1 MANVEEPSLWGEL
14 ERQVLGAGE
23 RLAALD
29 AKYLVLIDDTY
40 TDLFTG
46 EAIAPK
52 RLDENAWERF
62 IETTHKVADIA
73 RDKFGLQLVFHP
85 HAETHVEYEDQIE
98 TFLEQTDPDR
108 VSICFDTG
116 HHAYRGGDPINFMRR
131 HHDRI
136 PYLHL
141 KSIDPEIQ
149 KRVEANGIP
158 FAEAVKMDMFVEPS
172 KGAVDFLAFRDLL
185 QEIDYNGYAIVEQDM
200 YPAPFDKPLPIAK
213 RTRANICVR
222 LGLDEGNFWSLKR
235 LTMREVHQQF
245 HVLAGGY
252 MDMYRVGIMGCGRIA
267 STMEDESDVH
277 PISIAGAFDT
287 LPNTELVAGCN
298 RGAEKLHAFG
308 KRWDV
313 DALYHDYREMLA
325 KEDLDIVCR
334 RHAPTAAPGDG
345 DCLRR
350 GRCEGDFL

>member
-1 MANVEEPSLWGEL
+1 MNITIGSAPDSWGVWFPSDPQQTPWDRFMDEIVEAGYEWTELGPYGYLPTDLPTLRRELSSRGLKVTGTFAMANVEEPSLWGEL

-52 RLDENAWERF
+52 RLDDSAWGRF
-62 IETTHKVADIA
+62 IETTHQVADIP
-73 RDKFGLQLVFHP
+73 RDRFGLHLVFHP

-98 TFLEQTDPDR
+98 LFLEQTDPDR

-141 KSIDPEIQ
+141 KSIDLKIQ
-149 KRVEANGIP
+149 EQVEAEGIP

-213 RTRANICVR
+213 RTRAY
-222 LGLDEGNFWSLKR
+222 L
-235 LTMREVHQQF
+235 REI
-245 HVLAGGY
+245 
-252 MDMYRVGIMGCGRIA
+252 GIG
-267 STMEDESDVH
+267 
-277 PISIAGAFDT
+277 
-287 LPNTELVAGCN
+287 
-298 RGAEKLHAFG
+298 
-308 KRWDV
+308 
-313 DALYHDYREMLA
+313 
-325 KEDLDIVCR
+325 
-334 RHAPTAAPGDG
+334 
-345 DCLRR
+345 
-350 GRCEGDFL
+350 

>member
-1 MANVEEPSLWGEL
+1 MDITIGSAPDSWGVWFPSDPQQTPWHRFLDEIVEAGYEWTELGPYGYLPTDLPTLRRELSNRGLKVTGTFAMANVEEPSLWGEL

-46 EAIAPK
+46 KAIAPK
-52 RLDENAWERF
+52 RLDEDAWERF

-98 TFLEQTDPDR
+98 AFLEQTDSDR

-116 HHAYRGGDPINFMRR
+116 HHAYRGGDPINFMRQ

-141 KSIDPEIQ
+141 KSIDLEIQ
-149 KRVEANGIP
+149 KQVQTEGIP

-172 KGAVDFLAFRDLL
+172 KGAVDFLAFRDML
-185 QEIDYNGYAIVEQDM
+185 QEIDYSGYAIVEQDM

-213 RTRANICVR
+213 RTRAY
-222 LGLDEGNFWSLKR
+222 L
-235 LTMREVHQQF
+235 REI
-245 HVLAGGY
+245 
-252 MDMYRVGIMGCGRIA
+252 GIG
-267 STMEDESDVH
+267 
-277 PISIAGAFDT
+277 
-287 LPNTELVAGCN
+287 
-298 RGAEKLHAFG
+298 
-308 KRWDV
+308 
-313 DALYHDYREMLA
+313 
-325 KEDLDIVCR
+325 
-334 RHAPTAAPGDG
+334 
-345 DCLRR
+345 
-350 GRCEGDFL
+350 

>member
-1 MANVEEPSLWGEL
+1 MNITIGSAPDSWGVWFPSDPQQTPWHRFLDEIVEAGYEWTELGPYGYLPTDLPTLRRELSSRGLKVTGTFAMANVEEPSLWGEL

-46 EAIAPK
+46 EGIASK
-52 RLDENAWERF
+52 RLDENRWGRF

-73 RDKFGLQLVFHP
+73 RDRFGLQLVFHP

-98 TFLEQTDPDR
+98 TFLEQTDSDR

-116 HHAYRGGDPINFMRR
+116 HHAYRGGDPINFMRQ

-149 KRVEANGIP
+149 KRVEAESIP

-172 KGAVDFLAFRDLL
+172 KGAVDFLAFRDML
-185 QEIDYNGYAIVEQDM
+185 QEIDYDGYAIVEQDM

-213 RTRANICVR
+213 RTRAY
-222 LGLDEGNFWSLKR
+222 L
-235 LTMREVHQQF
+235 REI
-245 HVLAGGY
+245 
-252 MDMYRVGIMGCGRIA
+252 GIG
-267 STMEDESDVH
+267 
-277 PISIAGAFDT
+277 
-287 LPNTELVAGCN
+287 
-298 RGAEKLHAFG
+298 
-308 KRWDV
+308 
-313 DALYHDYREMLA
+313 
-325 KEDLDIVCR
+325 
-334 RHAPTAAPGDG
+334 
-345 DCLRR
+345 
-350 GRCEGDFL
+350 

>member
-1 MANVEEPSLWGEL
+1 MNITVGSAPDSWGVWFPSDPQQTPWHRFMDEIVEAGYEWTELGPYGYLPTDLPTLRRELSRRGLKVTGTFAMANVEEPSLWSEL
-14 ERQVLGAGE
+14 ERQVMGAGE

-52 RLDENAWERF
+52 RLDEEAWHRF

-73 RDKFGLQLVFHP
+73 RDRFGLQLVFHP

-98 TFLEQTDPDR
+98 AFLEQTDPDR

-149 KRVEANGIP
+149 ERVEAEGIP

-172 KGAVDFLAFRDLL
+172 KGAVDFLVFRDLL

-213 RTRANICVR
+213 RTREY
-222 LGLDEGNFWSLKR
+222 L
-235 LTMREVHQQF
+235 REI
-245 HVLAGGY
+245 
-252 MDMYRVGIMGCGRIA
+252 GIG
-267 STMEDESDVH
+267 
-277 PISIAGAFDT
+277 
-287 LPNTELVAGCN
+287 
-298 RGAEKLHAFG
+298 
-308 KRWDV
+308 
-313 DALYHDYREMLA
+313 
-325 KEDLDIVCR
+325 
-334 RHAPTAAPGDG
+334 
-345 DCLRR
+345 
-350 GRCEGDFL
+350 

>member
-1 MANVEEPSLWGEL
+1 MNITIGSAPDSWGVWFPSDPQQTPWHRFMDEIVEAGYEWTELGPYGYLPTDLPTLRRELSSRGLKVTGTFAMANVEEPSLWGEL

-52 RLDENAWERF
+52 RLDDSAWGRF

-73 RDKFGLQLVFHP
+73 RDRFGLQLVFHP

-98 TFLEQTDPDR
+98 LFLEQTDPDR
-108 VSICFDTG
+108 VSLCFDTG

-149 KRVEANGIP
+149 KQVETEGIP

-213 RTRANICVR
+213 RTREY
-222 LGLDEGNFWSLKR
+222 L
-235 LTMREVHQQF
+235 REI
-245 HVLAGGY
+245 
-252 MDMYRVGIMGCGRIA
+252 GIG
-267 STMEDESDVH
+267 
-277 PISIAGAFDT
+277 
-287 LPNTELVAGCN
+287 
-298 RGAEKLHAFG
+298 
-308 KRWDV
+308 
-313 DALYHDYREMLA
+313 
-325 KEDLDIVCR
+325 
-334 RHAPTAAPGDG
+334 
-345 DCLRR
+345 
-350 GRCEGDFL
+350 

>member
-1 MANVEEPSLWGEL
+1 MNITIGSAPDSWGVWFPSDPQQTPWHRFMDEIVEAGYEWTELGPYGYLPTDLPTLRRELSDRGLKVTGTFAMANVEEPSLWGEL

-46 EAIAPK
+46 NAIAPK
-52 RLDENAWERF
+52 RLDEDAWRRF

-85 HAETHVEYEDQIE
+85 HAETHIEYEYQIE

-116 HHAYRGGDPINFMRR
+116 HHAYRGGDPINFMRQ

-141 KSIDPEIQ
+141 KSIDLEIQ
-149 KRVEANGIP
+149 KQVETEGIP

-213 RTRANICVR
+213 RTRAY
-222 LGLDEGNFWSLKR
+222 L
-235 LTMREVHQQF
+235 REI
-245 HVLAGGY
+245 
-252 MDMYRVGIMGCGRIA
+252 GIG
-267 STMEDESDVH
+267 
-277 PISIAGAFDT
+277 
-287 LPNTELVAGCN
+287 
-298 RGAEKLHAFG
+298 
-308 KRWDV
+308 
-313 DALYHDYREMLA
+313 
-325 KEDLDIVCR
+325 
-334 RHAPTAAPGDG
+334 
-345 DCLRR
+345 
-350 GRCEGDFL
+350 